1 MSNREELLSQIES
14 ERESYGQQ
22 ALSERGPDEVLATP
36 NPGVF
41 VLPEEGPYKFPM
53 GLSGSLTKLTTGE
66 DYLVA
71 GSNIALSTGSAGNVT
86 ISSAFQT
93 WGGSYTPVITGA
105 VTNPTPPEGT
115 NLVGTY
121 VVQGKTMTLNFNL
134 SCAVTTGA
142 SAGSGIYTISMP
154 PGYTIDTNYASL
166 GTSGQSYNDGS
177 PLGMSVLLADI
188 AGAGGAWAVIPA
200 STTQLVLIGQNPA
213 VATGT
218 LVWGSAN
225 FPLGAATNYRVSF
238 IASIPVV

>member
-1 MSNREELLSQIES
+1 MPNREELLSQIES
-14 ERESYGQQ
+14 ERESYEQQ
-22 ALSERGPDEVLATP
+22 ALGERGSDEVLATP
-36 NPGVF
+36 NPGVI
-41 VLPEEGPYKFPM
+41 VIPAEGAYKFPM
-53 GLSGSLTKLTTGE
+53 GLSGSLTKLTNGD

-71 GSNIALSTGSAGNVT
+71 GSNIALSTGSAGNIT
-86 ISSAFQT
+86 ISSTFQT
-93 WGGSYTPVITGA
+93 WGSYTPVVTGA

-142 SAGSGIYTISMP
+142 GAGSGIYTISMP
-154 PGYTIDTNYASL
+154 PGYTIDTNYAAL

-188 AGAGGAWAVIPA
+188 AGTGGAWAVIPV
-200 STTQLVLIGQNPA
+200 STTGLVLIGQNPA

-225 FPLGAATNYRVSF
+225 FPLGVATNYRVSF